1 MCETCRGIGACFIS
15 GSPRL
20 GNVPDPNAWPMPR
33 LLSTAARMLEHS
45 WNEGLA
51 VLGLTHAGLIALEI
65 LEARGPIP
73 QNQIAAL
80 SRVQSQTMGK
90 TLGRLE
96 AHGHIKRHRG
106 MPDGRTI
113 SVSITDAGRE
123 VLAEAREVERQ
134 LLVDDDDSVKLRP
147 YLIEMI
153 TRLGSPRPRQALD
166 PRGSGAGAI
175 GGASFSKGASPEG
188 GRVGQSGLGR
198 SATAFGS

>member
-1 MCETCRGIGACFIS
+1 
-15 GSPRL
+15 
-20 GNVPDPNAWPMPR
+20 MPR

-96 AHGHIKRHRG
+96 AHGHISRHRG
-106 MPDGRTI
+106 MPDGRTV

-134 LLVDDDDSVKLRP
+134 LLVDDDDSVNLRP

-153 TRLGSPRPRQALD
+153 TRLGSARPYARSAQ
-166 PRGSGAGAI
+166 RGNGAGVAL
-175 GGASFSKGASPEG
+175 GGASFSTDASLGG
-188 GRVGQSGLGR
+188 GRTGRPGLGR